1 MDLKNISKLLT
12 FAHSE
17 KIKAELEEIATNDE
31 RKMIW
36 VLIDGTKVN
45 KIIVERVNIMK
56 RSVRRNIKVFEEAG
70 LVLNPRGKPASRLL
84 NNIPPYWIELL
95 PPEKEL
101 NEEGEKSED
110 EWFIYDKGCC

>member
-1 MDLKNISKLLT
+1 MSNEDVVNELKNISKLLT
-12 FAHSE
+12 FVHSE
-17 KIKAELEEIATNDE
+17 KIKAELEKIATNDE

-45 KIIVERVNIMK
+45 KIIAERVNITE
-56 RSVRRNIKVFEEAG
+56 RSVRRNIKVFEEAS
-70 LVLNPRGKPASRLL
+70 LVHNPRGKPTSRLL
-84 NNIPPYWIELL
+84 KYIPPDWIELL

-110 EWFIYDKGCC
+110 E